1 MKKSIIALFQKL
13 LFILLPVAF
22 LSSCDTSVKVYRVG
36 VSQCSDDDWRRKMNG
51 ELRREEMFF
60 DDIDLEIRSADDSNE
75 KQIADIRYFISNGF
89 DAIIVSPNEAE
100 AITPVIHEAYESGI
114 PVIVFDRSTA
124 DTVYTAFRGADN
136 RAIGRTAARLGPDW

>member
-1 MKKSIIALFQKL
+1 
-13 LFILLPVAF
+13 
-22 LSSCDTSVKVYRVG
+22 
-36 VSQCSDDDWRRKMNG
+36 MNG

-136 RAIGRTAARLGPDW
+136 RAIGRTAARLAHDWLGDTIRVLELYGRPGSRPAYDRGYGFHMVMKSIGR